1 MITDANLIFN
11 LIDEHNN
18 LSNLKL
24 PLIQH
29 DYLIGY

>member
-1 MITDANLIFN
+1 MITDANLILH

-24 PLIQH
+24 PLIQP
-29 DYLIGY
+29 DYLI